1 MAVKINT
8 QRGQVVITN
17 KVILNT
23 IANVCTGC
31 YGVVGFAYGG
41 KAIKKDNIAQLAKGV
56 KIRANG
62 SKLIIDIHIVA
73 AFGVNVQSIS
83 ESICRNIKY
92 EIEHMMGIE
101 VDKVIVHIEKM
112 AVSE

>member
-8 QRGQVVITN
+8 NRGQVVITN
-17 KVILNT
+17 KVILKT

-31 YGVVGFAYGG
+31 YGVVGFSYGG
-41 KAIKKDNIAQLAKGV
+41 KTLKKDNIAQLSKGV

-62 SKLIIDIHIVA
+62 NKLIIDLYIIA
-73 AFGVNVQSIS
+73 AYGVNVQTIS

-92 EIEHMMGIE
+92 EIEHMLGIS

-112 AVSE
+112 SVAE

>member
-8 QRGQVVITN
+8 NRGQVVITN
-17 KVILNT
+17 KVILKT

-31 YGVVGFAYGG
+31 YGVVGFSYGG
-41 KAIKKDNIAQLAKGV
+41 KVLKKDNISQLAKGV

-62 SKLIIDIHIVA
+62 TKLIIDLYIIA

-92 EIEHMMGIE
+92 EIEHTMGIG

-112 AVSE
+112 ELAE

>member
-8 QRGQVVITN
+8 NKGQVIITN
-17 KVILNT
+17 KVIVKT
-23 IANVCTGC
+23 IANVCMGC

-41 KAIKKDNIAQLAKGV
+41 KTLKKDNISQLSKGV
-56 KIRANG
+56 KIRADG
-62 SKLIIDIHIVA
+62 TKLIIDIYIVA

-92 EIEHMMGIE
+92 EIEHTMGIGVE
-101 VDKVIVHIEKM
+101 KVIVHIEKM
-112 AVSE
+112 SSAD